1 MGVYDYM
8 GWEVYFDIP
17 TIIASAMGIV
27 VTLVYFKA
35 QGKTQR
41 AVLVGESLLLAQAVL
56 GLASIA
62 GASAGTEVGLAANA
76 VCTFGVQVI
85 YVLLSFVMF
94 VVAASAMTEG
104 RGVTLRTMRAY
115 AIPAL
120 IVLACLAIPAT
131 RDAIY
136 TIDPDGTFQIGP
148 LYALLRALVCG
159 YTACSV
165 VWEWRYRS
173 LMPRVTH
180 LTMGMTLVLFV
191 LYVVECVFHLH
202 MASFFLSV
210 GFAAF
215 VLAMGQIYSERRESE
230 STELQE
236 AANTD
241 ELTGLL
247 NRRGFNDEARRLLAE
262 PGSGEIAM
270 FMADLDD
277 FKIFNDQYGH
287 RVGDAVLKDFAQ
299 QLRGL
304 FGDGAVVART
314 GGDEFH
320 ALLKPD
326 TALLARA
333 REALQGEHAFLCDGK
348 TIRYRASAG
357 YTLHTK
363 ADAMLDELVRQS
375 DLALYHG
382 KIVRDGT
389 VQVYNESMEGDVRE
403 QLGFTARDLAHLIPA
418 GFLICKN
425 GESRRVLFANDRCL
439 EIFGC
444 KSMADLAALSDGDY
458 RNLVPKGEMRHIK
471 SNLFNLTPA
480 ENASWVETRVRRAD
494 GSAVRV
500 YAVGHSSAIERF
512 GDLLC
517 VLIFRA

>member
-1 MGVYDYM
+1 MGLYDYI
-8 GWEVYFDIP
+8 GWDAYFDIP

-41 AVLVGESLLLAQAVL
+41 AVLVGELILLVQAVL
-56 GLASIA
+56 GVLSVV
-62 GASAGTEVGLAANA
+62 GVSAGTATGLAVNA
-76 VCTFGVQVI
+76 ACTWGIEVL

-94 VVAASAMTEG
+94 VVTASAMTEG

-131 RDAIY
+131 RNAIY

-148 LYALLRALVCG
+148 LYALLRALVYG

-180 LTMGMTLVLFV
+180 LTVGMTLVLFA
-191 LYVVECVFHLH
+191 LYVVECIFHLH
-202 MASFFLSV
+202 MASFSLSV

-215 VLAMGQIYSERRESE
+215 VLAMGQIYGERWESE
-230 STELQE
+230 SAELQE

-262 PGSGEIAM
+262 PGGEEIAM

-287 RVGDAVLKDFAQ
+287 GVGDAVLKDFAQ
-299 QLRGL
+299 QLKGL

-333 REALQGEHAFLCDGK
+333 REALQGEHAFLCEGK

-382 KIVRDGT
+382 KIMRDGM
-389 VQVYNESMEGDVRE
+389 VQAYNESMEGDLRE
-403 QLGFTARDLAHLIPA
+403 QLGFTARDLAQLIPA
-418 GFLICKN
+418 GILICKN
-425 GESRRVLFANDRCL
+425 GDSRRVLFANDRCL

-444 KSMADLAALSDGDY
+444 KRMADLAALSDGDY
-458 RNLVPKGEMRHIK
+458 RNLVPKGEMRHIE

-480 ENASWVETRVRRAD
+480 ENASWVETRVRRAG
-494 GSAVRV
+494 GSTVRV
-500 YAVGHSSAIERF
+500 YAVGHNSAIERF

-517 VLIFRA
+517 VVIFRA